1 MKKETR
7 NAIIGGLAMTAISGV
22 FNPLIE
28 SGTKAIVDKLTH
40 TIAINDY
47 AYALEAGLGHFF
59 KDIEDVFY
67 LNNNNEPDFRKNI
80 SYYNMTPTPQKQT
93 ILWGGYPI
101 TFATSVSKEDGNSTR
116 CAMSLTTIN
125 TSGAIKNLKRFMK
138 VCHKIQH
145 TREIKNVRD
154 EVSVYG
160 TGRRLELVR
169 FYLKPFTKR
178 TFQNTFIPSDQETL
192 IKESLD
198 KFVSKRDWYKENHI
212 PYHFGFLL
220 YGKGGTGKAEPLS
233 NKIPTPTKEGYTL
246 MGDLKVGDY
255 VFDINGMKTQVTRIF
270 DQGERDIYTVTFN
283 DGRKIN
289 VSDEHLFGVYTMSH
303 GKEKYSVRSVVD
315 MSKDYKRKNQRGEWS
330 YRYKVPRPLP
340 VNYPSKN
347 VPVHPWV
354 LGCFIGNG
362 CCREKALT
370 ISSGTSEIPNA
381 IARIYNFTCKRNSEK
396 NYNYNFR
403 DENGNIVKTKDFFK
417 DIPEIINCYSRNK
430 KIPEEYIHNDIDTR
444 LQLIQ
449 GLMDTDGC
457 ITINDNR
464 FNISYSSTSKSLLKQ
479 MRYILYSFGFSSTIS
494 VDKRGEEKYVGGFCG
509 TLNINISNKDKYKL
523 FSLARKR
530 TLAQMAWKYG
540 KHYATKYDNM
550 IIKDISF
557 SHKEE
562 CRCIMVD
569 SPMHLYLTENFI
581 VTHNTTIAQ
590 AIADYIHAEL
600 IVFPG
605 DAISELPK
613 YIGTDICRDTVDSSI
628 YRVVCIEDVDC
639 GFAQARMTSVWD
651 DEEEKEVKR
660 KVGLAEI
667 LNCIDGLQA
676 PQNTIYVFTTNH
688 MEKLDPALIRPGR
701 CDVKLEIPG
710 VTYDTFKKF
719 AVYHYGKGADTFID
733 DHFIKDFRVDSEI
746 TFAELQTD
754 VMKGKTLGDIAMK
767 VMQPTTP
774 YPRATIATITTGGS
788 KS

>member
-1 MKKETR
+1 MKKETKSTLF
-7 NAIIGGLAMTAISGV
+7 AGLAMSAISGV
-22 FNPLIE
+22 FNPIIE
-28 SGTKAIVDKLTH
+28 AGAKAIVDKLTH

-80 SYYNMTPTPQKQT
+80 SYYNMTPTPQKQM

-101 TFATSVSKEDGNSTR
+101 TFSTGVNKEGDGSTTR
-116 CAMSLTTIN
+116 CGMSLSTIN
-125 TSGAIKNLKRFMK
+125 TPGAINNLKRFMK
-138 VCHKIQH
+138 VCHKMQH
-145 TREIKNVRD
+145 EREIKNVRD

-178 TFQNTFIPSDQETL
+178 TFQNTFIPSDQEAL

-198 KFVSKRDWYKENHI
+198 KFVSKREWYKENHI

-220 YGKGGTGKAEPLS
+220 YGKGGTGKAEPLT

-255 VFDINGMKTQVTRIF
+255 VFDVNGIKTKITGVF
-270 DQGERDIYTVTFN
+270 DQGVRNIYTVRFN
-283 DGRKIN
+283 DGRSID

-303 GKEKYSVRSVVD
+303 GREKYSVKSVAD
-315 MSKDYKRKNQRGEWS
+315 MLKDYKRLLKTPRHNEDPYA
-330 YRYKVPRPLP
+330 YRYKIPRPMF
-340 VNYPSKN
+340 VNYPSKE

-362 CCREKALT
+362 CCREKYLT
-370 ISSGTSEIPNA
+370 ISSENDEIPRM
-381 IARIYNFTCKRNSEK
+381 IAGIYNFTYKRNSDACYSYVFYDNK
-396 NYNYNFR
+396 SKL
-403 DENGNIVKTKDFFK
+403 VKTEDFFK
-417 DIPEIINCYSRNK
+417 DIPEMINCYSRDK
-430 KIPEEYIHNDIDTR
+430 KIPDEYIINDVNTR
-444 LQLIQ
+444 LMVIQ
-449 GLMDTDGC
+449 GLMDTDGS
-457 ITINDNR
+457 ITINQNR
-464 FNISYSSTSKSLLKQ
+464 FNIRYTSTSKVLLNQ
-479 MRYILYSFGFSSTIS
+479 MKHILYSFGFSSTIS
-494 VDKRGEEKYVGGFCG
+494 EDCRGEEKYIRGFCG
-509 TLNINISNKDKYKL
+509 NLIINISNKEKYKL

-530 TLAQMAWKYG
+530 TVAHMAWKFG
-540 KHYATKYDNM
+540 RHYATKYDNL

-557 SHKEE
+557 SRREE
-562 CRCIMVD
+562 CRCIMVE

-581 VTHNTTIAQ
+581 VTHNTTLAQ

-719 AVYHYGKGADTFID
+719 AVYHYGEGADTFID
-733 DHFIKDFRVDSEI
+733 DHFIKDFTVDSEI

-754 VMKGKTLGDIAMK
+754 VMKGVTLADVAMK
-767 VMQPTTP
+767 IMKPTTP
-774 YPRATIATITTGGS
+774 YPRTGGF